1 MPAMTFAE
9 GILALVRD
17 GRHMHMRAAAI
28 LIAVATAPKPGIRPY
43 VIAAS
48 LNVSR
53 PDVTRTV
60 DELVKRGLVVRHAD
74 ETIHAIVLKPTQ
86 AGLELARWM
95 CTPS

>member
-1 MPAMTFAE
+1 MTFAE

-28 LIAVATAPKPGIRPY
+28 LIAVATAPEPGIRPY

-60 DELVKRGLVVRHAD
+60 DELVKRGFVVRQVAPG
-74 ETIHAIVLKPTQ
+74 TRNTVVLLPTQ